1 MSLPGEEEG
10 LPQQLAQWAREA
22 DVDLARRYALRP
34 LPSKPPSLY
43 RRLRRA
49 LGLKLR
55 ELGLRRAPPLEPWLP
70 GLNHV
75 AYSDS
80 ARPVVIWAL
89 GMDRDTL
96 RAACRNFKML
106 QAAAPDFVP
115 VLVTDVADFALF
127 SRLGWLVEYV
137 PTLSAPAGG
146 YSERKRRY
154 LAWRYR
160 DAPALPVSAG
170 LTEESMNLARSE
182 IARLTNG

>member
-1 MSLPGEEEG
+1 MSSTADAHR
-10 LPQQLAQWAREA
+10 LPQQLKKWADEA

-55 ELGLRRAPPLEPWLP
+55 ELGLRQPAPLEPWLAE
-70 GLNHV
+70 LRHV
-75 AYSDS
+75 TYGDG
-80 ARPVVIWAL
+80 ARTVAIWAL
-89 GMDRDTL
+89 GMDRDAL
-96 RAACRNFKML
+96 RAACRNFRKL
-106 QAAAPDFVP
+106 HAGTPGIVP
-115 VLVTDVADFALF
+115 VLITDVADFAFF

-160 DAPALPVSAG
+160 DAIAVHASAG
-170 LTEESMNLARSE
+170 LKDDLRAEDLQ
-182 IARLTNG
+182 LG

>member
-1 MSLPGEEEG
+1 MSLPEEG
-10 LPQQLAQWAREA
+10 SLPQQLTQWASEA

-49 LGLKLR
+49 LGLRLR

-75 AYSDS
+75 AYSAS
-80 ARPVVIWAL
+80 GRPVVIWAL
-89 GMDRDTL
+89 GTDRDTL

-106 QAAAPDFVP
+106 QAAAPDIVP
-115 VLVTDVADFALF
+115 VLITDVADFAFF

-137 PTLSAPAGG
+137 PTLSAPAGS
-146 YSERKRRY
+146 YAERKRRY

-182 IARLTNG
+182 IARFMKA